1 MEHSETV
8 LAWSH
13 GRRLHLVARTG
24 VLQPVDLAAIEKLI
38 HKVDDLDIVADLIA
52 QVVNRPVRRR
62 PWDPPTSDFFLEIE
76 TSHG

>member
-13 GRRLHLVARTG
+13 GRRLHLVAPTG

-38 HKVDDLDIVADLIA
+38 RKVDDLYSVADLVA
-52 QVVNRPVRRR
+52 QVVNLPVRRR
-62 PWDPPTSDFFLEIE
+62 PWEPPTSDFFLEIE